1 MAQTQVRGDSALSA
15 QPDPTSSWLV
25 AALIVVTA
33 ASTFV
38 MFVPFWTGMA
48 GLAWSNDHAWEL
60 TYLSLGAL
68 ALWLGC
74 AWAYSAIVW
83 PPPTGT
89 SASGAPRQV
98 TTPQLV
104 LSTIF
109 MAGVL
114 FLQVSFPAIFLVEM
128 VSGTSAEIYSGWIIA
143 AFIVPAALALLSA
156 AISARPRL
164 LMTDAMMRFHGL
176 DPDTEP

>member
-1 MAQTQVRGDSALSA
+1 M
-15 QPDPTSSWLV
+15 
-25 AALIVVTA
+25 ALIAITA
-33 ASTFV
+33 ACTLAIFL
-38 MFVPFWTGMA
+38 PFWTGMA
-48 GLAWSNDHAWEL
+48 GLAWSNAHAWEL
-60 TYLSLGAL
+60 TYLAAGAL
-68 ALWLGC
+68 ALWFGC
-74 AWAYSAIVW
+74 VWVYAKVIVW
-83 PPPTGT
+83 PRPSGA

-128 VSGTSAEIYSGWIIA
+128 VSGTSAESYSGWIIA